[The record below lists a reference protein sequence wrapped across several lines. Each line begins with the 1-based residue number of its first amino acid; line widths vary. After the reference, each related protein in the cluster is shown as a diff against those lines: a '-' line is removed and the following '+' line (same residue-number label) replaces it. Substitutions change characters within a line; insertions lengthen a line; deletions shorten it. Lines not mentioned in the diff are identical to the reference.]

1 MDGVMSIDPWRPT
14 AVETVIYEPDERA
27 VIAVVPGA
35 IWLTAGDI
43 IELDDPPR
51 EARVLSSRLQLRR
64 REPARVLIVL
74 DVPDSTQQGHSAA
87 TMLGADIDQTLP
99 TSSELDD
106 ELERLTDEVATD
118 AAPNDA

>member
-1 MDGVMSIDPWRPT
+1 MSIDPWRPT

-43 IELDDPPR
+43 VELDDPPR

-64 REPARVLIVL
+64 REPARVLIIL
-74 DVPDSTQQGHSAA
+74 DVPDSTQPSHSGA

>member
-1 MDGVMSIDPWRPT
+1 MSIDPWRPT

-106 ELERLTDEVATD
+106 ELEKLTDEVDTNAV
-118 AAPNDA
+118 PNDA